1 MKFIIDKKAV
11 GSRIKQIR
19 MNKAYTLEAFGKLF
33 NVSKSNVLKWEQ
45 GQSLPNK
52 ERLANISKIAD
63 MTVNELLYGSI
74 HEYLENNI
82 DIFFRNNNIL
92 NSEMKSFFINDRKAI
107 ERAKE
112 KAKSENID
120 INDIESL
127 NRICNDIIV
136 EIKRRPS
143 KIRDNIAYKSNELN
157 LILYDE
163 IVYHYLKLVDIYS
176 RENNVTKEQAKKELL
191 SKFNEDI
198 NKL

>member
-1 MKFIIDKKAV
+1 
-11 GSRIKQIR
+11 
-19 MNKAYTLEAFGKLF
+19 
-33 NVSKSNVLKWEQ
+33 
-45 GQSLPNK
+45 
-52 ERLANISKIAD
+52 

-74 HEYLENNI
+74 DEYLENNI

-143 KIRDNIAYKSNELN
+143 KIKDSIASKYNELH
-157 LILYDE
+157 LFLYDD
-163 IVYHYLKLVDIYS
+163 IMKRYSWLLKLYS
-176 RENNVTKEQAKKELL
+176 KENNIPIEQAKKELL
-191 SKFNEDI
+191 LKFNEDI
-198 NKL
+198 KNFNIK

>member
-1 MKFIIDKKAV
+1 MKITVNKKAV

-19 MNKAYTLEAFGKLF
+19 MNKGYTLEAFGKLF
-33 NVSKSNVLKWEQ
+33 NASKGNVQQWEN
-45 GQSLPNK
+45 GVSLPNK
-52 ERLANISKIAD
+52 ERLASISKIAD

-143 KIRDNIAYKSNELN
+143 KTKDNIASKYNELH
-157 LILYDE
+157 LFLYDD
-163 IVYHYLKLVDIYS
+163 IMKRYSWLLKLYS
-176 RENNVTKEQAKKELL
+176 KENNIPIEQAKKELL
-191 SKFNEDI
+191 LKFNEDI
-198 NKL
+198 KKL

>member
-1 MKFIIDKKAV
+1 
-11 GSRIKQIR
+11 
-19 MNKAYTLEAFGKLF
+19 MNKGYTLEAFGKLF

>member
-1 MKFIIDKKAV
+1 MKININKRAV

-19 MNKAYTLEAFGKLF
+19 TNKGYTLESFGKLF
-33 NVSKSNVLKWEQ
+33 GASKSNVQKWET
-45 GQSLPNK
+45 GFTLPNK
-52 ERLANISKIAD
+52 ERLVTIAKIAD

-74 HEYLENNI
+74 DEYLENNI

-143 KIRDNIAYKSNELN
+143 KIKDSIASKYNELH
-157 LILYDE
+157 LFLYDD
-163 IVYHYLKLVDIYS
+163 IMKRYSWLLKLYS
-176 RENNVTKEQAKKELL
+176 KENNIPIEQAKKELL
-191 SKFNEDI
+191 LKFNEDI

>member
-1 MKFIIDKKAV
+1 MKINVNKKAV

-19 MNKAYTLEAFGKLF
+19 TSKGYTLESFGKLF
-33 NVSKSNVLKWEQ
+33 GASKSNVQKWET
-45 GQSLPNK
+45 GFTLPNK

-63 MTVNELLYGSI
+63 MTVNELIYGSI

-92 NSEMKSFFINDRKAI
+92 NSEMKSFFINDRKTI

-112 KAKSENID
+112 KAKSENIN

-136 EIKRRPS
+136 EIKSRPS
-143 KIRDNIAYKSNELN
+143 KIRDGIASKYNELH
-157 LILYDE
+157 LVLYDD
-163 IVYHYLKLVDIYS
+163 IMKRYSWLLKLYS
-176 RENNVTKEQAKKELL
+176 KENNIPIEQAKKELL
-191 SKFNEDI
+191 LKFNEDI
-198 NKL
+198 KKL